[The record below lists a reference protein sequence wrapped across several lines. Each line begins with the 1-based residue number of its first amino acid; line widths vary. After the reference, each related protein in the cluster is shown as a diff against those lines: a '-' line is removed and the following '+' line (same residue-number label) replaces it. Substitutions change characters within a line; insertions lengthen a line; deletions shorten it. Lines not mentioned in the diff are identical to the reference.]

1 MKLKDEEEPD
11 GIDISNLPNL
21 IRRTSPFKN
30 IISLTCKSEGS
41 GVSCERLWVF
51 LGLAETSFPQL
62 QCLTISRI
70 VSWISSSD
78 DPPVRPNS
86 KRGLAVGKQTGSLK
100 EIRVSLEVVWS
111 NGHHIDEFFGKIVE
125 TFGMEAVGLVSE
137 IDVHLEDTGAGRRY
151 RRQTGNAKYLK
162 VNKRGNDGRTF
173 EEGWRVNNLR
183 RLRFTDYEGLYL
195 ISELIYVDGDCFKK
209 LKCRFQAGIFGGMRF
224 LKEISLKS
232 PTSQVPFPNVE
243 IFKLDT
249 RTVAE
254 AYRTIKSSNK
264 SGDNKWFRDL
274 LDESLIFFPRL
285 RDFRVGTENMRR
297 CYIERNPDGELVIG
311 EDFFVENRRSS
322 PSDEIQWEDLWI

>member
-162 VNKRGNDGRTF
+162 
-173 EEGWRVNNLR
+173 
-183 RLRFTDYEGLYL
+183 
-195 ISELIYVDGDCFKK
+195 
-209 LKCRFQAGIFGGMRF
+209 